1 MNSISNIPKPVCEP
15 IQTHLPNSKERLL
28 VTNEYNKLMSE
39 VIDIPMYINGKN
51 VTSNI
56 KKKIFPPHNHKHL
69 VGTYHQGEE
78 RHVNDAI
85 NAALQAKEKWAN
97 SEWETRAAI
106 FLKAAELLAGPY
118 RHKINAATMIGQSK
132 NVFQAEVDAACELID
147 FLRFNVKFMQEIYK
161 NQPESSDGIWN
172 RMIYRPLEGFVLA
185 ITPFNFTSI
194 AANLCV
200 APALMGN
207 TIIWKPSDSQI
218 YSTKVILDLFK
229 EAGLPDGVINV
240 IYCDPILT
248 SDIVFAHPEFS
259 GLHFTGSTEVFKNIW
274 RTIGNNIHV
283 YKNYPRIV
291 GETGGKDFI
300 LAHNSADPKVITTAL
315 IRGAFEYQGQ
325 KCSAASRAY
334 LPKSQWKNIK
344 EELIKELATI
354 TIGDPIDFSHFMNA
368 VIHEQSFNKLTS
380 TIDKVKQDKDA
391 EIIFG
396 GTYNKSVGY
405 FIDPTVIVTQDPKYF
420 TMEKELFGPIL
431 TIHIYDDQN
440 FDQILKTIDDTS
452 EYALTGSIFSKD
464 RNIITKSLYE
474 LRNAAGNFYINDKPT
489 GAVVSQQPFGGSRSS
504 GTNDKAGSLLNLLR
518 WTSPQTIKE
527 TFKPAD
533 NYRYPFLQ

>member
-56 KKKIFPPHNHKHL
+56 KKEIFPPHNHKHL

-132 NVFQAEVDAACELID
+132 NVFQAEVDASCELID
-147 FLRFNVKFMQEIYK
+147 FLRFNVKFMQEIYQ

-380 TIDKVKQDKDA
+380 TIEKVKQDKEA
-391 EIIFG
+391 KIIFG
-396 GTYNKSVGY
+396 GTYNKSIGY
-405 FIDPTVIVTQDPKYF
+405 FIDPTIIVTEDPKYF

-431 TIHIYDDQN
+431 TIHIYDDHN

-452 EYALTGSIFSKD
+452 EYALTGSIFSKE
-464 RNIITKSLYE
+464 RNIITKSLHE

-527 TFKPAD
+527 TFNPAD

>member
-147 FLRFNVKFMQEIYK
+147 FLRFNVKFMQEIYQ

-431 TIHIYDDQN
+431 TIHIYDDQK
-440 FDQILKTIDDTS
+440 FDQILKTIDKTS
-452 EYALTGSIFSKD
+452 EYALTGSVFSKD